1 MRLRS
6 LFISIRRVCSH
17 LKNQTRENKYKNA
30 AFCTDTLRF
39 HLTGWC
45 DSVIWHLVKINS
57 LPSVTVGIKAVL
69 LCGIDNKAQ
78 NNR

>member
-17 LKNQTRENKYKNA
+17 LKHQTRENKYKNA

-39 HLTGWC
+39 HLTKW
-45 DSVIWHLVKINS
+45 LVRFRNLAFS
-57 LPSVTVGIKAVL
+57 
-69 LCGIDNKAQ
+69 Q
-78 NNR
+78 NQLIAKCYRRH